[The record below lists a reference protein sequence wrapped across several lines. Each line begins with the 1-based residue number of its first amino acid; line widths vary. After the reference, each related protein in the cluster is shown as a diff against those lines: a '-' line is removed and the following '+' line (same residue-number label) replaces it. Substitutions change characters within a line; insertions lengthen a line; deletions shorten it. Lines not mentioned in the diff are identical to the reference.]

1 MTSGGSD
8 DGDDDTRVKPAAST
22 PPSRRPITIQIPP
35 KRAHTETR
43 GRLPARD
50 SRTPPG
56 IDRSGS
62 AGPRSAAEWQ
72 RGEEIDPAIVSAVI
86 SGDKTP
92 LPEPVPHHVADPT
105 LPNLAR
111 VPPPR
116 PTPRPPLEPDD
127 AGATLRALE
136 TADTGDLDISEEDT
150 APQDPAKAAAV
161 GATVG
166 QRDAGT
172 GPFFAPLPPDRRA
185 AVLARFFR
193 RQMAPGMLVI
203 RQGETKHPLYLV
215 ARGLLEVR
223 AERADGT
230 IVTLDHARD
239 GDVVGEIGLLTH
251 TPSPFQVIAAT
262 PVEVYALGPKDF
274 HDIVGAFPALWAY
287 LKELAER
294 RQRAYGMRMKR

>member
-8 DGDDDTRVKPAAST
+8 DGGDDDKRVKPAAST
-22 PPSRRPITIQIPP
+22 SPAASRRPITIQIPP

-50 SRTPPG
+50 SRTPPTG
-56 IDRSGS
+56 
-62 AGPRSAAEWQ
+62 
-72 RGEEIDPAIVSAVI
+72 IDPAIVSTVI

-105 LPNLAR
+105 LPNR
-111 VPPPR
+111 VPVQRTGSPPRR
-116 PTPRPPLEPDD
+116 PTPPILGEPDD
-127 AGATLRALE
+127 AAATLRSLE
-136 TADTGDLDISEEDT
+136 TADTGDVDIAEEDT
-150 APQDPAKAAAV
+150 APQDPAAAAAV
-161 GATVG
+161 GARLG

-223 AERADGT
+223 AERADGA

-239 GDVVGEIGLLTH
+239 GDVVGEIGLLTQ

-262 PVEVYALGPKDF
+262 PVDVYALGPKDF
-274 HDIVGAFPALWAY
+274 YDIVGAFPALWAY
-287 LKELAER
+287 LKDLAER
-294 RQRAYGMRMKR
+294 RQRAYEMRMKR